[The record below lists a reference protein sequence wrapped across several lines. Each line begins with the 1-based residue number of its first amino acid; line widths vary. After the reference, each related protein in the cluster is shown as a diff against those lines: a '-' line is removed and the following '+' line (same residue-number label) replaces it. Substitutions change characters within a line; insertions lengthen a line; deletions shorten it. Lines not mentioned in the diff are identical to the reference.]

1 MERIAKCAKPIK
13 YFDIWSYRLNLFIF
27 LRLFL
32 FLSFPTQRFEAA
44 AKAGPSPSPVPAP
57 APARGSVASS
67 LSASPVFGSVA
78 NLPP

>member
-32 FLSFPTQRFEAA
+32 FLSFPTQRFEAT
-44 AKAGPSPSPVPAP
+44 AKAD
-57 APARGSVASS
+57 
-67 LSASPVFGSVA
+67 L
-78 NLPP
+78 LPRPCPCPWQCGIVLERITCFW